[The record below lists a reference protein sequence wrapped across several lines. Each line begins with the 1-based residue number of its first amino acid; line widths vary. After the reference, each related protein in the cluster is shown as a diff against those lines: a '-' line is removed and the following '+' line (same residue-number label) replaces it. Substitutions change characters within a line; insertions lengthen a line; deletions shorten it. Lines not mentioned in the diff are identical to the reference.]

1 MNKTLKTAI
10 AFVIVGIDIAWLGM
24 VLANF
29 AGLYESPEYNEFGRI
44 ISGSDALT
52 KASTYIFLIALAGFA
67 LFSGLAYRMA
77 DHQVVK
83 KVKGSLPVFR
93 FASVAVIVAL
103 VSLAIF
109 AISAFFASFNVY
121 GPTKGIG
128 DQLLGVYLPIVL
140 AAAICVVL
148 LLSAT
153 VYRKSEA
160 KVEVVSK
167 EQKKAQ
173 REAALAFVYP
183 IVGTTIA
190 LIIGLAVYSLER
202 QNPQVWI
209 WVLILAIVGGS
220 IAMGTI
226 YAARTKTSA
235 PKARAAAPKKTGT
248 AALSLNFV
256 LVVIFVVVVTLMS
269 FTFGIAAVQELR
281 HYMEYANNQSGMV
294 IRAVDLEWFIKSMLP
309 AVVILGI
316 TNVTTS
322 IAVRIRSLIATN

>member
-1 MNKTLKTAI
+1 
-10 AFVIVGIDIAWLGM
+10 
-24 VLANF
+24 
-29 AGLYESPEYNEFGRI
+29 
-44 ISGSDALT
+44 
-52 KASTYIFLIALAGFA
+52 
-67 LFSGLAYRMA
+67 
-77 DHQVVK
+77 
-83 KVKGSLPVFR
+83 VKGSLPVFR

-140 AAAICVVL
+140 AAAMCVVL

-160 KVEVVSK
+160 KVEAVSK
-167 EQKKAQ
+167 EQKKAK

-190 LIIGLAVYSLER
+190 LLIGLTVYSARRE
-202 QNPQVWI
+202 NPQVWI

-226 YAARTKTSA
+226 YAARTKNNT
-235 PKARAAAPKKTGT
+235 PKSRAVAPKKSGS

-269 FTFGIAAVQELR
+269 FTFGITAIQELGI
-281 HYMEYANNQSGMV
+281 YQINSGNGGEYVLQDP
-294 IRAVDLEWFIKSMLP
+294 DLKWFLKSMLP
-309 AVVILGI
+309 AVVILAI

-322 IAVRIRSLIATN
+322 IAVRIRSIVSAS

>member
-93 FASVAVIVAL
+93 FASLAVIVAL

-160 KVEVVSK
+160 KVEEVSK
-167 EQKKAQ
+167 EQKKAK

-281 HYMEYANNQSGMV
+281 QYMEYANNQSGMV